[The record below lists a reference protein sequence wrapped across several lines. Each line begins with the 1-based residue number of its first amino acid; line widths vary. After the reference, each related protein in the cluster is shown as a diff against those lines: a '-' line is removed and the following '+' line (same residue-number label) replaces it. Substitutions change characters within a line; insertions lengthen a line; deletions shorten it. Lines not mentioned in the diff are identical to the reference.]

1 MIIELFETF
10 HLQILLTDSMLFS
23 GTDFDQNSIPRQLS
37 LIIEIV

>member
-1 MIIELFETF
+1 
-10 HLQILLTDSMLFS
+10 MLFS